1 MNKLFKYILILLSYF
16 CYNVLFRM
24 VAYSFNINYYSM
36 DTKGKIIFTIIT
48 SFIYLLFII
57 FIYRKELLNELKAFK
72 HDAKNHLLNNILIYL
87 AGILLMGISNII
99 LTKITNY
106 NLAGNEMQ
114 VREYINKYPLYMIYS
129 SIIFAPL
136 IEELIFRKTIKKI
149 FKYKYLFIIISGLIF
164 GILHISN
171 FKDINE
177 ILFSIPYIIMG
188 IDFAYIYY
196 KTDNIFT
203 TISFHLLHNLVLLII
218 QLIF

>member
-1 MNKLFKYILILLSYF
+1 
-16 CYNVLFRM
+16 
-24 VAYSFNINYYSM
+24 
-36 DTKGKIIFTIIT
+36 
-48 SFIYLLFII
+48 
-57 FIYRKELLNELKAFK
+57 
-72 HDAKNHLLNNILIYL
+72 
-87 AGILLMGISNII
+87 MGISNII